1 MEARAAAE
9 EEAKR
14 MLAEVEGRLSA
25 ARKAAEAAEAEAA
38 EAAEAAE
45 VAAALKAAQAAL
57 DALTT
62 DAASGLSPPDRLPSP
77 TAAAAEATVEVA
89 SEVPEE
95 SGKLH
100 ERTVQPSEDAEV

>member
-1 MEARAAAE
+1 MSLEDAQATAAEAAEVAEAAEALAAA
-9 EEAKR
+9 
-14 MLAEVEGRLSA
+14 
-25 ARKAAEAAEAEAA
+25 KAVEAAEAEAA